1 MLPPQAGML
10 STKKRAN
17 ITGANTIATRY
28 VEHLLL
34 NVNKIR
40 KFLIYFSFY
49 VNKRLNNNHSH
60 INNSLLVMSG
70 IS

>member
-10 STKKRAN
+10 STKRRAN

-40 KFLIYFSFY
+40 IILIYSSFY
-49 VNKRLNNNHSH
+49 INKRLNNNHSH

>member
-40 KFLIYFSFY
+40 KFLIYFGFY
-49 VNKRLNNNHSH
+49 VNKSLNNNHSH